1 MKVLLV
7 DFYDSFTYNVVHYLE
22 SLGADVTV
30 LSDHLVELD
39 AIYPE
44 SFDAL
49 VLSPGPGL
57 PEETK
62 SMYALLDSC
71 ALKIPVLGIC
81 LGMQGIAQFF
91 GGELFNLER
100 VTHGVSKQ
108 LKVTD
113 SVGLFADLPTELE
126 VGLYHSWAISSVP
139 DDFLVT
145 SRLTENGVVMSIAH
159 KTLPIVG
166 VQFHPESIMT
176 PFGKKL
182 ISNFLSLVEQSKV

>member
-1 MKVLLV
+1 LKVLLV
-7 DFYDSFTYNVVHYLE
+7 DFYDSFTYNIVHYIE
-22 SLGADVTV
+22 SLCADVTV

-39 AIYPE
+39 AIYLD

-62 SMYALLDSC
+62 SMYALLDKF
-71 ALKIPVLGIC
+71 ALQIPVLGIC

-91 GGELFNLER
+91 GGELFNLEH

-108 LKVTD
+108 LKVTAP
-113 SVGLFADLPTELE
+113 VGLFADLPSDLE

-139 DDFLVT
+139 DHFLVT

-159 KTLPIVG
+159 KSLPVFG
-166 VQFHPESIMT
+166 VQFHPESILT
-176 PFGKKL
+176 PHGKQL
-182 ISNFLSLVEQSKV
+182 ISNFLRLVEQSKV